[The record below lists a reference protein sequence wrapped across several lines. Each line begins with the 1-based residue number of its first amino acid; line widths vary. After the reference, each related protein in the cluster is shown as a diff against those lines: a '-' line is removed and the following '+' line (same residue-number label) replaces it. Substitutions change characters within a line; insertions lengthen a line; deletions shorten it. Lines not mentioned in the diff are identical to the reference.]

1 MRKII
6 QTLLAG
12 TIFALGMFFFINQQ
26 SVVLAQS
33 CQSGYTCSGGC
44 TRIGQCVNG
53 KTCVN
58 IHDPR
63 SPMPSKNISPAGPA
77 CGGGTGQAIFGR
89 VVTPISILRYNYE
102 SATGQNSIGILAFA
116 NTLIIL
122 FFSICVIWF
131 MFNLFYVGYQ
141 YIANPSETKSVDKL
155 KEALF
160 YPVIGM
166 IVLASAFLLASLIG
180 SFFFGD
186 ANFILQPTLPSVL
199 DK

>member
-12 TIFALGMFFFINQQ
+12 TIFSLGVFFFFNQQ
-26 SVVLAQS
+26 SAVLAQS

-44 TRIGQCVNG
+44 TQIGQCVG
-53 KTCVN
+53 GMTCSAEY
-58 IHDPR
+58 DPLLGGYRIVR
-63 SPMPSKNISPAGPA
+63 SPAMP
-77 CGGGTGQAIFGR
+77 CGGGEGKAIFGR
-89 VVTPISILRYNYE
+89 VIQPRAVVQLNADAGP
-102 SATGQNSIGILAFA
+102 NSIGILAFA

-131 MFNLFYVGYQ
+131 MFNLIYVGYQ

-180 SFFFGD
+180 SFLFGD